1 MPRIMK
7 LMCSNCYNEFLK
19 ETNEYM
25 RQVRKG
31 REHFFCSLRCGAIYK
46 NRERGHKKKVIL
58 KMCPCCK
65 HIFVTDTSAN
75 KTYCTGSCASKSSMT
90 EKRIAGNRK
99 GGYTSY
105 YNSNKFSRLKMT
117 AKGLRKREWKKYELL
132 DKKLTNLN
140 INHQFE
146 FPIDDIG
153 VIDLFLSDYDLLIE
167 FDSSYH
173 SGKQKVKDE
182 IRDEKLVKL
191 GYRVIRIE
199 TLSDGIIDLD
209 IDSISEISHI

>member
-1 MPRIMK
+1 MPKIYE
-7 LMCSNCYNEFLK
+7 NCLAFNL
-19 ETNEYM
+19 ET
-25 RQVRKG
+25 
-31 REHFFCSLRCGAIYK
+31 I
-46 NRERGHKKKVIL
+46 
-58 KMCPCCK
+58 
-65 HIFVTDTSAN
+65 
-75 KTYCTGSCASKSSMT
+75 
-90 EKRIAGNRK
+90 
-99 GGYTSY
+99 
-105 YNSNKFSRLKMT
+105 

-153 VIDLFLSDYDLLIE
+153 VIDLFLSDYNLLIE

-191 GYRVIRIE
+191 GYKVIRIE

-209 IDSISEISHI
+209 IDSINEISHI